1 MEAMDDVLDSPE
13 IRRHTQAVLALK
25 EKARQA
31 EAGLAFILADLGD
44 ELSAAKR
51 ILDRSK
57 DKKVFL
63 RWLSGHVK
71 FTVQTADNYMR
82 VARLRKRLK
91 TGFQSFARLPL
102 AALYVIAAL
111 PEASAAKLAKDPRL
125 PSPSTGRLTPLEDMS
140 ERDLKKALRAFR
152 GPSGRT
158 PSNGH
163 RPGPAGTRAGLA
175 RDAIAQVRAL
185 ADVLEQVNDGSGKLD
200 SAAKSEVLDAIEDLR
215 KVALHWKAWVTPEK
229 GKRIV

>member
-1 MEAMDDVLDSPE
+1 MKAMDDVLNSPE
-13 IRRHTQAVLALK
+13 IRRHTRAVLALK

-44 ELSAAKR
+44 ELIAAKR
-51 ILDRSK
+51 VLDRAK

-63 RWLSGHVK
+63 RWLSEHVK
-71 FTVQTADNYMR
+71 FTVKSADNYMR
-82 VARLRKRLK
+82 IARLRKRLE
-91 TGFQSFARLPL
+91 TGFQSFARVPL
-102 AALYVIAAL
+102 GALYEIASL
-111 PEASAAKLAKDPRL
+111 PEDLAAKLAKDPRL
-125 PSPSTGRLTPLEDMS
+125 PSPSTGKLTPLEDMS

-152 GPSGRT
+152 GRRGRG
-158 PSNGH
+158 SSH
-163 RPGPAGTRAGLA
+163 RPGPAGTREGLA

-185 ADVLEQVNDGSGKLD
+185 ADVLGSVNDGNGKLTSD
-200 SAAKSEVLDAIEDLR
+200 AKSEVLDAIEDLR